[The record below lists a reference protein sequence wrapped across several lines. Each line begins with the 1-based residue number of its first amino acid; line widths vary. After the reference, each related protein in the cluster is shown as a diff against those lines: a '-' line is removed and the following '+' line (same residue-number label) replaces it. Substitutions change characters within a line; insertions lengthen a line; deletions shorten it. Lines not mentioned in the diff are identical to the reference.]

1 MFARVYGCTI
11 AGVEGKMVDVE
22 VFLSSQLPSFD
33 IVGLPDTAVKEA
45 RDRVR
50 AALKNS
56 SFRFPPQRV
65 VVNLAP
71 ADVKKEGPQLDLA
84 LAMGILQAD
93 GQLVSPTAT
102 WAFIGELALDGALR
116 AVRGVLA
123 MVLAARD
130 AGYRNIMLPL
140 ANAEEASLV
149 TGVHV
154 VPATSLKEA
163 VAVISGEQPPTAV
176 PRRKRQQ
183 RKNEQKADFKNVK
196 GQESAKRALEVAAA
210 GGHNVLMIG
219 PPGSGKTMLARCVPS
234 ILPPMTEEESLE
246 TTKIYSAAGLLVE
259 NSGLISERPFRSPHH
274 SLTPAALCGGGRNP
288 RPGEVS
294 LAHNGALFLDE
305 LPEFRRETLEV
316 LRQPLEEGFITV
328 TRLQAAY
335 TYPSRFMLLASM
347 NPCPCGML
355 SDAEKECVCS
365 AGQIYSYRRKIS
377 GPLLD
382 RIDLFVEV
390 TRLRY
395 DEVAGTGQG
404 EPSSAIAAR
413 VGKARSLQAA
423 RFAGHG
429 IKCNAEMLP
438 RHIQQFCKPDAAGRD
453 LLRQAFSRLHLSARA
468 YDRILKVARTIADL
482 DGEEDIRTKHIAE
495 AISYRQT
502 EFF

>member
-1 MFARVYGCTI
+1 MLGIRLYHSRCGRENGDGA
-11 AGVEGKMVDVE
+11 
-22 VFLSSQLPSFD
+22 FLSSQLPSFD

-65 VVNLAP
+65 IVNLAP

-163 VAVISGEQPPTAV
+163 VAVISGEQPPPAV
-176 PRRKRQQ
+176 PRRRRQQ

-219 PPGSGKTMLARCVPS
+219 TPGSGKTMLARCVPS

-246 TTKIYSAAGLLVE
+246 TKNQQPDCLSKQRADQSVL
-259 NSGLISERPFRSPHH
+259 SQPSPF
-274 SLTPAALCGGGRNP
+274 
-288 RPGEVS
+288 
-294 LAHNGALFLDE
+294 FD
-305 LPEFRRETLEV
+305 
-316 LRQPLEEGFITV
+316 
-328 TRLQAAY
+328 
-335 TYPSRFMLLASM
+335 
-347 NPCPCGML
+347 
-355 SDAEKECVCS
+355 
-365 AGQIYSYRRKIS
+365 
-377 GPLLD
+377 
-382 RIDLFVEV
+382 
-390 TRLRY
+390 
-395 DEVAGTGQG
+395 
-404 EPSSAIAAR
+404 
-413 VGKARSLQAA
+413 
-423 RFAGHG
+423 
-429 IKCNAEMLP
+429 P
-438 RHIQQFCKPDAAGRD
+438 RH
-453 LLRQAFSRLHLSARA
+453 LRRRTQPASR
-468 YDRILKVARTIADL
+468 
-482 DGEEDIRTKHIAE
+482 
-495 AISYRQT
+495 
-502 EFF
+502 